1 MTYQD
6 LLEALK
12 RMPNDHLK
20 DTVTVYHAISDEYT
34 PIDGMTYT
42 DESCDVLDFGHA
54 ILHLQVDSL

>member
-12 RMPNDHLK
+12 RMPKDRLK
-20 DTVTVYHAISDEYT
+20 DDATAYNVLSNEY
-34 PIDGMTYT
+34 ILLEGITYT

-54 ILHLQVDSL
+54 ILHLKADGR